1 MCQCLFASASPTEFL
16 EPFET
21 NNRFPS
27 TAKTPFSRVSRRN
40 FDNSSFKG
48 IDTGSCQT
56 SCRFAQIDRLRNTR
70 RKTHEGAVTVTRVY
84 RSDDRHDFNII
95 YPPTKDHTQS
105 VSVHIEHFKM
115 GRPISKLCP
124 RKKRETCKIFTYNN
138 QSLRWGI
145 SHLSSLFHK
154 RPNST
159 YYGGSSRL
167 ISWKVGR

>member
-95 YPPTKDHTQS
+95 YSFNFCLTCRRNWMILLIRDHFIKPWYTTLKQ
-105 VSVHIEHFKM
+105 
-115 GRPISKLCP
+115 
-124 RKKRETCKIFTYNN
+124 KRRLIIIKIFR
-138 QSLRWGI
+138 LLKI
-145 SHLSSLFHK
+145 SIKNVQILSK
-154 RPNST
+154 P
-159 YYGGSSRL
+159 
-167 ISWKVGR
+167 